1 MYVDWAL
8 GRREV
13 SESVAQVGPMP
24 VPIAVLGILK
34 EVVRGQTEP
43 NPLVSN
49 GITDGLDNL
58 EQESTPVVD

>member
-1 MYVDWAL
+1 
-8 GRREV
+8 
-13 SESVAQVGPMP
+13 MP
-24 VPIAVLGILK
+24 VRIAVLGILK